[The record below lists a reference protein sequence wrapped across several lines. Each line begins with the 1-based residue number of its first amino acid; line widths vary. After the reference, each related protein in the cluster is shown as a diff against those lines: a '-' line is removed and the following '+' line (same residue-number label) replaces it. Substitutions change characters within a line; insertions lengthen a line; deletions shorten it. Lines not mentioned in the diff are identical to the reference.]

1 MENTELIKAIM
12 EVSKSIDGLGVAI
25 FIGLIL
31 HAAIS

>member
-1 MENTELIKAIM
+1 MENAELIKAVM

-31 HAAIS
+31 HAVIS